1 MNSELYHIGK
11 ALDNHSPGTTEC
23 RGVYSASLAKGKML
37 VPVTIDDVARAAGV
51 SAKTVSRVLNHSN
64 LVSPDTV
71 NKVQRAMKSLGYEP
85 NVFARGLATNS
96 SDVIGVVIGHG
107 ADLPLSNPFL
117 FDVLKGIGTT
127 ANRNGFQVLLVTAPN
142 DVPYPAL
149 IAAKRVAGMIFIS
162 VGMND
167 PNVRAMSSENLPSVL
182 TCHFDPSIDV
192 NFVDVDSVRGAYMAT
207 RHLLDL
213 GHRRIGLVCG
223 PHDHASSRDRLA
235 GYKKALEEHGV
246 AYSHDLVKY
255 GDFTEESGF
264 QLVQG
269 FFDQQ
274 PPITGIFLA
283 SDLMAIGAMRAIR
296 MHGLRIPESF
306 SVVGFDDI
314 SVAQYIDPPL
324 TTVRQRGV
332 DKGVLATEM
341 LVKLIRKEPVSRR
354 QVVLPP
360 ELVVRGSTGPV
371 QSGA

>member
-1 MNSELYHIGK
+1 MPS
-11 ALDNHSPGTTEC
+11 
-23 RGVYSASLAKGKML
+23 KGKML

-51 SAKTVSRVLNHSN
+51 SAKTVSRVLNRSS
-64 LVSPDTV
+64 LVSPDTA
-71 NKVQRAMKSLGYEP
+71 NKVRRAMKVLGYEP
-85 NVFARGLATNS
+85 NVFARGLATSS
-96 SDVIGVVIGHG
+96 SDVIGLVIGHG

-117 FDVLKGIGTT
+117 FDVLKGIGIT
-127 ANRNGFQVLLVTAPN
+127 ANRNGFQVLLVTAPD

-149 IAAKRVAGMIFIS
+149 VAAKRVAGMIFIS

-167 PNVRAMSSENLPSVL
+167 PNVRAMCSQNLPSVL
-182 TCHFDPSIDV
+182 TCHFDPNIEV
-192 NFVDVDSVRGAYMAT
+192 NFVDVDSVRGAHMAT

-235 GYKKALEEHGV
+235 GYKKALEEYGV
-246 AYSHDLVKY
+246 AYSHDLVRY

-274 PPITGIFLA
+274 PPITGAFLA

-296 MHGLRIPESF
+296 MHGLKIPECF

-341 LVKLIRKEPVSRR
+341 LIRLIRKEPVSRR